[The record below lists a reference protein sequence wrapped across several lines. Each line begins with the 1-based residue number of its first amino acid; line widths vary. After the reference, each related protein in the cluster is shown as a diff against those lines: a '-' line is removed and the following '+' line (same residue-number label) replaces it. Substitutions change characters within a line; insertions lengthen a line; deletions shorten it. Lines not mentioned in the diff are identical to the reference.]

1 MAVLE
6 EHAVDCSP
14 LLRSVI
20 YHLANTPRGERQSYL
35 ANLVHM
41 RDQYLAGGALATLSP
56 SNQIYWLRQAGW
68 LALLVDE
75 PLAAAEGFFAAGQQL
90 LPPELRECH
99 LVVYVAN
106 ALRYLKLLTSRA
118 YREAQALRLASCWR
132 KHSARHWRAV
142 NQLLRYAGGIRQRCR
157 SLLRDPGPAL
167 DTGRLQCGLSLR
179 ERTFFRGAKDDTVAL
194 TELAEFIDRGM
205 TGVSLLPPCDPALVA
220 LRRQLACLPG
230 NKDRGQAPDTKV
242 GLAVILLSVAAIALT
257 SWLLGSL
264 VSP

>member
-6 EHAVDCSP
+6 QHAVDCSP

-41 RDQYLAGGALATLSP
+41 RDQYLAGGGLATLSP
-56 SNQIYWLRQAGW
+56 SSQIYWLRQAGW

-75 PLAAAEGFFAAGQQL
+75 PLSAAEGFFAAGRRL

-106 ALRYLKLLTSRA
+106 ALRYLILLTSRA
-118 YREAQALRLASCWR
+118 YREAHALRLASCWQ

-142 NQLLRYAGGIRQRCR
+142 NQLLRYAGGVRQRCR

-167 DTGRLQCGLSLR
+167 DTVGHQCRLSLR
-179 ERTFFRGAKDDTVAL
+179 ERAFFRGAKDDIAL

-205 TGVSLLPPCDPALVA
+205 TGVSLLPPRDPALVD
-220 LRRQLACLPG
+220 LRRQLAFLPG
-230 NKDRGQAPDTKV
+230 NKIRGQAPDTKV
-242 GLAVILLSVAAIALT
+242 GVAVKVLSVAAITWT